1 MNDQDVTVKLSLMNN
16 IIGYLGTRPYGEV
29 FQIVQAI
36 QEQSRLEPKTQ
47 AVSCFLYMFHRAARF
62 HICFVYPNGIE

>member
-36 QEQSRLEPKTQ
+36 QEQVAPQLQVAPEAK
-47 AVSCFLYMFHRAARF
+47 A
-62 HICFVYPNGIE
+62 EE